1 MIKHRF
7 NVPRHA
13 IESTRREANSAR
25 FRESL
30 RLREAAGYLQQD
42 RHATVEAPPALL
54 LTTLAVDSNGA
65 AVDSNG
71 AAVATLET
79 LATDEGRIVAALVAG
94 LDVDE
99 YRFTLV
105 SGKYGELLGVDFEL
119 TDLVTR
125 PAVRRVLARSF
136 DDAADIAAALV
147 EQRHEPIETVKHRAK
162 PEMIGDVVVQ
172 RAAELERQQIT
183 EKARRNVKALGYTFD

>member
-25 FRESL
+25 FRELL

-54 LTTLAVDSNGA
+54 LTTL

-172 RAAELERQQIT
+172 RAAELERQQIA
-183 EKARRNVKALGYTFD
+183 EKARRNMKALGYTFD